1 MDSLYENMLKA
12 ISDPERFEFAD
23 EVMDNVDVKSRAT
36 FAKSVN
42 VIAEQLDLPERVR
55 LLKELRGTP
64 EQRRGEQQKD
74 FLLTLNRLFENVRG
88 EPDLARRI
96 VPQKW
101 VEREQDDMIQRYQMM
116 AEEYYG
122 VPQPLDINPDSLIT
136 WDKTHVEFLESETM
150 LDDLVR
156 FGSTLIKDFE
166 DVWRVAFLAQ
176 ASCFAPGIIQGEKA
190 HRSQIHMLIA
200 GEYSTS
206 KSGLVSYMAKM
217 FPKVVRCNDTTGPGL
232 MGSIRKDGTVIV
244 GVAQESDRSVLVLE
258 EFDKLMRRSGH
269 LDGILR
275 AILEDQYFS
284 RRLAYGKLEYETRPS
299 VLALANP
306 KRDVFFSDSSLASQ
320 VPFKVGLL
328 SRFDYIRPMA
338 YTKEKI
344 NSIAGFIARTAFRSD
359 CIQGVMRTQD
369 VLRMYYAM
377 QSSLNEHKVREVHS
391 EEQLLMDIHERF
403 CKLQKDVEDVPLL
416 SVRDFMSALRVF
428 NASAIMH
435 HRQRRISEGIV
446 MASDVDRDQAIYVL
460 DNTVKSREMLMNSR
474 RRQDVCL
481 TPLEKAHGQLMNLIQ
496 RHGTVLKQDAVVSLQ
511 TSMGIGYST
520 AYKYVSA
527 IVERDKGIHQEGLRD
542 ARLVLA

>member
-23 EVMDNVDVKSRAT
+23 EVMDNVDMKSRAS

-42 VIAEQLDLPERVR
+42 VIAEQLDLAERVR
-55 LLKELRGTP
+55 LLKEIKGTP
-64 EQRRGEQQKD
+64 EQKKEEQRKD
-74 FLLTLNRLFENVRG
+74 FLLTLNRLFEKVRG
-88 EPDLARRI
+88 EPTLARRI

-101 VEREQDDMIQRYQMM
+101 VEREQDDIIQRYQMM

-122 VPQPLDINPDSLIT
+122 IPQPLEINPDSLIT
-136 WDKTHVEFLESETM
+136 WDKTQIQFLESESM

-176 ASCFAPGIIQGEKA
+176 ASCLAPPIVQGEKA

-206 KSGLVSYMAKM
+206 KSGLVGYMAKM
-217 FPKVVRCNDTTGPGL
+217 FPKVVRCSDTTGPGL
-232 MGSIRKDGTVIV
+232 MGSIRKDGKVIV
-244 GVAQESDRSVLVLE
+244 GLAQEADRSILVLD
-258 EFDKLMRRSGH
+258 EFDKLLKRSRN

-275 AILEDQYFS
+275 AILEDQYFN
-284 RRLAYGKLEYETRPS
+284 RRLAYGTLEYETHPS

-306 KRDVFFSDSSLASQ
+306 KRDVFYSDESLASQ

-338 YTKEKI
+338 YSKEKI
-344 NSIAGFIARTAFRSD
+344 NSIAGFIARTAFRAESSE
-359 CIQGVMRTQD
+359 GMMRTKD
-369 VLRMYYAM
+369 VLRMYYAL

-391 EEQLLMDIHERF
+391 EEQLLIEIHERF
-403 CKLQKDVEDVPLL
+403 CKLQKDVDDVPLL
-416 SVRDFMSALRVF
+416 SVRDFMSALRIF
-428 NASAIMH
+428 NASAILH
-435 HRQRRISEGIV
+435 HRQRKITEGVV
-446 MASDVDRDQAIYVL
+446 MASEVDRDQAIYVL
-460 DNTVKSREMLMNSR
+460 DNTVKSRETLLVSK

-481 TPLEKAHGQLMNLIQ
+481 TPLEKAHGQLTTLMQ
-496 RHGTVLKQDAVVSLQ
+496 HQGTVLKQDAVAFLQ
-511 TSMGIGYST
+511 TSMGIGKAT
-520 AYKYVSA
+520 AYKYISA
-527 IVERDKGIHQEGLRD
+527 IVERDRGIHQEGLRE